1 MSSDETEILALAE
14 LGGIGVATASVLPGA
29 EAVYIAELTL
39 LSPEE

>member
-1 MSSDETEILALAE
+1 VLSDETEILLPAA
-14 LGGIGVATASVLPGA
+14 LGGIGVTTASVPPSA